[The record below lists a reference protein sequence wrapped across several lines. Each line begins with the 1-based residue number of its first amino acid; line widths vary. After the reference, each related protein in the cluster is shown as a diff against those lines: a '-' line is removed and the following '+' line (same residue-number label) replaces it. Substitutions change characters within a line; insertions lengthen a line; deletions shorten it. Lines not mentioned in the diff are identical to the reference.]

1 MSSIVAKP
9 KHLLAVGRAAFTLL
23 EIVISLAVLGTM
35 ASGCYVGFNAIN
47 AYSVSTRL
55 YSEALTAAQNQTDL
69 VLSKEPFD
77 LMMAYLSGSFNPAL
91 NKIPVE
97 LMTPAELDAVV
108 SSGVTFP
115 TEPPSAVPAKT
126 DPYFPYYPYYR
137 LPGANQPLVKD
148 AFIYREP
155 TSGKVIVRG
164 TLTTAVADAGFTMSF
179 VNPTPTNLNT
189 RRVTTT
195 VAYNFRDRNY
205 AVSIDTLRTA
215 DQ

>member
-1 MSSIVAKP
+1 MLSIVAKP

-47 AYSVSTRL
+47 AYAVGTRL

-77 LMMAYLSGSFNPAL
+77 LMAAYLSGSFDPSL
-91 NKIPVE
+91 N
-97 LMTPAELDAVV
+97 
-108 SSGVTFP
+108 FP
-115 TEPPSAVPAKT
+115 TSAPSAAPAKT
-126 DPYFPYYPYYR
+126 NPYYPYYPYYR
-137 LPGANQPLVKD
+137 PPGANQALTKD
-148 AFIYREP
+148 AFIYSDP

-164 TLTTAVADAGFTMSF
+164 TLTTSVTDTAMTMSF
-179 VNPTPTNLNT
+179 VNATPTNLNT

-195 VAYNFRDRNY
+195 VAYNFRGRDY
-205 AVSIDTLRTA
+205 AVSIDTLRSA

>member
-1 MSSIVAKP
+1 MLSIVAKP

-47 AYSVSTRL
+47 AYAVGTRL

-77 LMMAYLSGSFNPAL
+77 LMAAYLSGSFDPSL
-91 NKIPVE
+91 NKIPAE
-97 LMTPAELDAVV
+97 LMTTAELDAVA
-108 SSGVTFP
+108 SSGVSFP
-115 TEPPSAVPAKT
+115 TSAPSAAPAKT
-126 DPYFPYYPYYR
+126 NPYYPYYPYYR
-137 LPGANQPLVKD
+137 PPGANQALTKD
-148 AFIYREP
+148 AFIYSDP

-164 TLTTAVADAGFTMSF
+164 TLTTSVTDTAMTMSF
-179 VNPTPTNLNT
+179 VNATPTNLNT

-195 VAYNFRDRNY
+195 VAYNFRGRDY
-205 AVSIDTLRTA
+205 AVSIDTLRSA